1 MPTAS
6 DLLSDLAPA
15 PVTDAMVETRCP
27 ICNQSQRL
35 NRARLSSADPMR
47 MTYVCVRGCS
57 PILIIGLAID
67 LTWPPDRGVRVGAY
81 SLRNPEDLIVHLEGE
96 SAVVIPAN
104 KNAWTAL
111 DHGED

>member
-1 MPTAS
+1 
-6 DLLSDLAPA
+6 
-15 PVTDAMVETRCP
+15 
-27 ICNQSQRL
+27 
-35 NRARLSSADPMR
+35 MR

-57 PILIIGLAID
+57 PILIVGLAID

-96 SAVVIPAN
+96 ATVVIPAN
-104 KNAWTAL
+104 RNAWTAL